1 MKTKSKINI
10 IVTLESE
17 QELSPVEKI
26 QLMESFCRIK
36 NGSDVS
42 LNGTNLKFEISDAP
56 FVITDSEI

>member
-17 QELSPVEKI
+17 QELTPAEQI

-36 NGSDVS
+36 NSSDVS
-42 LNGTNLKFEISDAP
+42 LNGTNLKFEISDTP
-56 FVITDSEI
+56 LVLN